1 MKEGSTDKEIIVSI
15 IMPSYNQADYLPKA
29 IESVITQS
37 FRDFE
42 LIIIDDCSE
51 DDSKLIAKRY
61 SLIDNRVKLISHS
74 KNMGRSQS
82 RNDGIEAARGRY
94 IAFIDS
100 DDEWKSHKLERQL
113 SEIELNSAVIYSN
126 AELID
131 HNSKYIGKLFSE
143 MINLDTFHANGNI
156 FNDLINSNFVCH
168 QSILVPKKYIDELR
182 FDSSLKYIQ
191 DYDLNISLSASFLF
205 KYIDEPLTKYR
216 LHGKNSIYQPE
227 LPPN

>member
-82 RNDGIEAARGRY
+82 RNDGI
-94 IAFIDS
+94 DVS
-100 DDEWKSHKLERQL
+100 WKS
-113 SEIELNSAVIYSN
+113 LNSF
-126 AELID
+126 
-131 HNSKYIGKLFSE
+131 GQ
-143 MINLDTFHANGNI
+143 M
-156 FNDLINSNFVCH
+156 
-168 QSILVPKKYIDELR
+168 
-182 FDSSLKYIQ
+182 
-191 DYDLNISLSASFLF
+191 
-205 KYIDEPLTKYR
+205 
-216 LHGKNSIYQPE
+216 
-227 LPPN
+227 